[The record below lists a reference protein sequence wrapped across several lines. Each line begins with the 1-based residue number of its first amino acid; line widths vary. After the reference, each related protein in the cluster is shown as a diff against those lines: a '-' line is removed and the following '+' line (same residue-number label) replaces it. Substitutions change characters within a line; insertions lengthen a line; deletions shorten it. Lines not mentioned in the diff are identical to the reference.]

1 MSQDKFTQISV
12 SDEFLAIVSS
22 ASEKTGMSL
31 LNFIKLSV
39 VSMSTASSEDRI
51 YALSELMIS
60 EGNWGN
66 TRVKKTIRI
75 SAEFKELLVDKMVVN
90 FNNNASLL
98 YRASAFRMS
107 NMNQQTMMVEVKSA
121 LEESI
126 RRNYRILIR

>member
-12 SDEFLAIVSS
+12 SDEFLEVVNS
-22 ASEKTGMSL
+22 ACEKAGTSL

-39 VSMSTASSEDRI
+39 VSMSKASDEDAVS
-51 YALSELMIS
+51 ALAELRLA
-60 EGNWGN
+60 EGNWGS

-75 SAEFKELLVDKMVVN
+75 SAEFKELLVEKIVIN

-107 NMNQQTMMVEVKSA
+107 NMNQQAMMVEVKSA

>member
-12 SDEFLAIVSS
+12 SDEFLAVVSS
-22 ASEKTGMSL
+22 ASEKAGMSL

-39 VSMSTASSEDRI
+39 VSMSTARNEERVST
-51 YALSELMIS
+51 LTELMLA
-60 EGNWGN
+60 EGNWGS

-98 YRASAFRMS
+98 YRTSAFRIS